1 MNDDYRMGFRDG
13 YREGYR
19 AGQATRLAMDRG
31 KRADA
36 LDLNIEARKQT
47 KRKVRQTPKQKLLT
61 QMTAKKWNKNKK
73 GSGKKT
79 YVQI

>member
-47 KRKVRQTPKQKLLT
+47 KRKSS
-61 QMTAKKWNKNKK
+61 KKSKK
-73 GSGKKT
+73 
-79 YVQI
+79 

>member
-36 LDLNIEARKQT
+36 LDLNNDPQSSLTENLRVVLEEYEIKT
-47 KRKVRQTPKQKLLT
+47 KDKETKE
-61 QMTAKKWNKNKK
+61 KK
-73 GSGKKT
+73 
-79 YVQI
+79 IP